1 MAGIIHEVER
11 TDLLEQVRQ
20 EAADAARQLAE
31 AARLRRGHIVV
42 VGCST
47 SEVVGHQVGSWS
59 TPQVAPGHFR
69 RTQQRVCPHG
79 RLHRR
84 PVLRAPESV
93 R

>member
-47 SEVVGHQVGSWS
+47 SEVVGHQVGQLVH
-59 TPQVAPGHFR
+59 TPDRTGHFR
-69 RTQQRVCPHG
+69 RAQASVFAPMG
-79 RLHRR
+79 RSTS
-84 PVLRAPESV
+84 PPSAAST
-93 R
+93 

>member
-59 TPQVAPGHFR
+59 TDSTACLPPWASTSPPSAAS
-69 RTQQRVCPHG
+69 T
-79 RLHRR
+79 
-84 PVLRAPESV
+84 
-93 R
+93 